1 MFFFNEGAVYIH
13 DSIKSDVSHS
23 YSQIFNVGQD
33 VILDTNQSSNIS
45 LTSIIDGSKINLI
58 QLNKI
63 DAMSSFYGSLEPIRG
78 WKSTTFNQV
87 EPIPSLNYYIDG
99 DNVEF
104 STCIN
109 INIAIEQ
116 VEQNNGTYQFLFSNG
131 STISVITN

>member
-1 MFFFNEGAVYIH
+1 
-13 DSIKSDVSHS
+13 
-23 YSQIFNVGQD
+23 
-33 VILDTNQSSNIS
+33 
-45 LTSIIDGSKINLI
+45 
-58 QLNKI
+58 
-63 DAMSSFYGSLEPIRG
+63 MSSFYGSLEPIRG

-87 EPIPSLNYYIDG
+87 EPISSLNYYIDG

-116 VEQNNGTYQFLFSNG
+116 VEHNNGTYQFVFSNG